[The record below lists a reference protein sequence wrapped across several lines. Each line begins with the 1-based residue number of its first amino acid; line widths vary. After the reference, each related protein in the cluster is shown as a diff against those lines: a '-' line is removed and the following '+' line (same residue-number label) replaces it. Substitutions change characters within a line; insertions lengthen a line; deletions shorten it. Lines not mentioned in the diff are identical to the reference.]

1 MTKAAEH
8 IELGIGDARV
18 PLGDHLAF
26 LWETEEE
33 FGNGV
38 GFLERGLKADD
49 YGVIFGHDDAN
60 EKVLAVLR
68 DRGLDVDALLTA
80 GRLILMQGTEDAG
93 AMLAGIGSQFADAVG
108 KGARVI
114 RLLGNLGW
122 GRAGWP
128 NQRDILAFEAKV
140 TEAARLFPCVVVCMY
155 DVTTLSGPI
164 LVHGGY
170 ETHPR
175 TIQRGI
181 VRENPYHV
189 TTDEFLGS
197 LRIAEGV
204 DE

>member
-1 MTKAAEH
+1 MTKSAEH
-8 IELGIGDARV
+8 IELGIGDERV

-26 LWETEEE
+26 FWETEEE
-33 FGNGV
+33 FCNGV
-38 GFLERGLKADD
+38 GFLERGLKGDD
-49 YGVIFGHDDAN
+49 YGVVFGHNDAN

-68 DRGLDVDALLTA
+68 EGGLDVDALLTA

-93 AMLAGIGSQFADAVG
+93 AMLAGIGAQFADSVG

-128 NQRDILAFEAKV
+128 NQREILAFEAKV

-175 TIQRGI
+175 TVQRGI

-189 TTDEFLGS
+189 SADKFLASLSTAERGDE
-197 LRIAEGV
+197 
-204 DE
+204 

>member
-1 MTKAAEH
+1 MTKAADC
-8 IELGIGDARV
+8 IDLGIGDAQAT
-18 PLGDHLAF
+18 LGDHLAF
-26 LWETEEE
+26 LWETEDE
-33 FGNGV
+33 FSNGV
-38 GFLERGLKADD
+38 GFLARGLEAND
-49 YGVIFGHDDAN
+49 YGVIFGHNDAN

-68 DRGLDVDALLTA
+68 ERGLDIEGLLTA

-93 AMLAGIGSQFADAVG
+93 AMLAGIGSTFTDSVG

-122 GRAGWP
+122 GRTGWP
-128 NQRDILAFEAKV
+128 NEREILSFEAKV

-155 DVTTLSGPI
+155 DVTTLPGRI

-175 TIQRGI
+175 TIQRGL

-189 TTDEFLGS
+189 STDEFLGS
-197 LRIAEGV
+197 LK
-204 DE
+204 